1 MNIYL
6 LPAQPAAHSRGQE
19 LAASRAPPRGHLWSR
34 RLRGLML
41 QGTECEGSNF
51 GRKRPR
57 AVFSLLAFAG
67 EREPINEARV
77 LSSPACGKPNA

>member
-6 LPAQPAAHSRGQE
+6 LPARRSFQRPGTRS
-19 LAASRAPPRGHLWSR
+19 LSRAPPRGHLWSR